1 MAADDPSATAA
12 AKTVPDHAKQL
23 AALDLPK
30 DKWNGHGQDRGEL
43 VLLQWL
49 TECEKA
55 VNTLPQV
62 SPSSCVSGPHRVGS
76 RAGQIGVPRGAIQV
90 GFEVDE
96 CDIRSELA

>member
-62 SPSSCVSGPHRVGS
+62 SPSSCVSGPHRVGKSSWADRRDS
-76 RAGQIGVPRGAIQV
+76 RSDTGWL
-90 GFEVDE
+90 
-96 CDIRSELA
+96 RSR